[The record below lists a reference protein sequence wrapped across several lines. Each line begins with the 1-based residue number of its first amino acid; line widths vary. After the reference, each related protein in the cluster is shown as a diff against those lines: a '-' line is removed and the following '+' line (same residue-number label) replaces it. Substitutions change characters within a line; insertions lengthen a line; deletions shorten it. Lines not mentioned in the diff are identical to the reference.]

1 MEDKKLD
8 DLWRRQAA
16 YAASRRRIADAQMA
30 IVENKRLDVSDPSR
44 DAMLLADYQEALN
57 HLLEI
62 GEHMSRTSPSEH
74 PHLKR

>member
-1 MEDKKLD
+1 
-8 DLWRRQAA
+8 
-16 YAASRRRIADAQMA
+16 MA

-57 HLLEI
+57 YLLEI